1 MIKPTFPALKETC
14 TVGSTIFDEHHDFQ
28 ARCFRKHPARWE
40 TLSLSRGWY
49 IYIIHSN
56 PRKGRT
62 GICHNLLII
71 YNSGIF
77 NYRVNMPYITLV
89 YPILV
94 FFPFSILFKLSAGPG
109 PWCLAATAVW
119 SASRGSWDPQGRG
132 DDWGFMGFFHHQRC
146 FCFCF
151 LDIGKM
157 KFMVFF
163 EIIGNTCNCC
173 SKHL

>member
-94 FFPFSILFKLSAGPG
+94 FFPLFYPFQIKCRSRAMVLGSYSSLKRQPGELRPAG
-109 PWCLAATAVW
+109 T
-119 SASRGSWDPQGRG
+119 
-132 DDWGFMGFFHHQRC
+132 WGWLGVYGFFSPSEM
-146 FCFCF
+146 F
-151 LDIGKM
+151 L
-157 KFMVFF
+157 FLFF
-163 EIIGNTCNCC
+163 RYWKDEIYGIFWDNW
-173 SKHL
+173 KHL